1 MNRMPFALAPPEAR
15 PAEDGW
21 ASELPAEVR
30 ILLVLVEF
38 MLQPPAMGIGSIIP
52 FDPANASNRLGK
64 NRIFF
69 LWVRQEEK

>member
-1 MNRMPFALAPPEAR
+1 MDDGASALPV
-15 PAEDGW
+15 
-21 ASELPAEVR
+21 EVR
-30 ILLVLVEF
+30 ILVVLVEF

-69 LWVRQEEK
+69 LWVRRDKK